1 MGMAAITRQVRE
13 WFWHERCPQSML
25 FSNRFD
31 HVFKKDMSVR
41 GHERIGIIPVH
52 FKLPIRIFMIV
63 LVRAPAQ
70 LDHRVTDFTN
80 DIKAP
85 H

>member
-1 MGMAAITRQVRE
+1 MAAITRQVWE
-13 WFWHERCPQSML
+13 WFWHERCPQPML

-63 LVRAPAQ
+63 LVRTPAQ
-70 LDHRVTDFTN
+70 FDHRGTDLT
-80 DIKAP
+80 DYIIAP